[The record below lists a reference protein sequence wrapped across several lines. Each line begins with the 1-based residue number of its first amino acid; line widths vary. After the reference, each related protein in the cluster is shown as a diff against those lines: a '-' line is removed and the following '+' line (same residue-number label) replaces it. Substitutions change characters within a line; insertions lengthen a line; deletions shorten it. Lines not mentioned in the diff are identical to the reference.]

1 MHAGGRALHRR
12 LFALCLLALVLA
24 PFGAGVRAPVHAA
37 ARVPVATSGHAAPP
51 GAEALIPGTNA
62 IVRGE
67 GDCLRLRAQPS
78 LDGERL
84 TCLPDGS
91 TVLVLEGTVEADGF
105 RWQHVQAGALV
116 GWAAAEF
123 LAPAPSGPA
132 CVASGAAASSCQPG
146 LAGTLPAGGGFGLV
160 LWGGGT
166 AQGVAN
172 AAAVDGCNLRSVW
185 ATRPGGGFVGYIYG
199 APDFVNAAWL
209 GLFPGG
215 RIPAGTPLLAQCSD
229 ASSGL
234 ALAVAR
240 EGVPPPAPRAAAP
253 TPAGAVAPT
262 VDAAAAVVIDGNSG
276 AVLFDQDARRP
287 LAPASLTKIASA
299 ILAIEGSDLDG
310 WAESDVDSRAMP
322 GSSVMGLLPGD
333 CFPVRDLLYGLMLPS
348 GNDAALAIGR
358 HLAGSDEAFVAG
370 MNTLV
375 ARLGLRDTHFE
386 NPHGLDASGHV
397 SSAYDLAMLARY
409 AMMLPDFAQA
419 VAAPAWTA
427 SGSRQLGMR
436 NVNRFLSGYP
446 DADGVKT
453 GFTGDAGRTLVAS
466 ATRDGRRLYVVLL
479 DAPNRFTDA
488 AALLDWAFANHV
500 WLGS

>member
-1 MHAGGRALHRR
+1 M
-12 LFALCLLALVLA
+12 
-24 PFGAGVRAPVHAA
+24 
-37 ARVPVATSGHAAPP
+37 
-51 GAEALIPGTNA
+51 
-62 IVRGE
+62 
-67 GDCLRLRAQPS
+67 
-78 LDGERL
+78 
-84 TCLPDGS
+84 
-91 TVLVLEGTVEADGF
+91 
-105 RWQHVQAGALV
+105 
-116 GWAAAEF
+116 
-123 LAPAPSGPA
+123 
-132 CVASGAAASSCQPG
+132 
-146 LAGTLPAGGGFGLV
+146 
-160 LWGGGT
+160 
-166 AQGVAN
+166 
-172 AAAVDGCNLRSVW
+172 
-185 ATRPGGGFVGYIYG
+185 
-199 APDFVNAAWL
+199 
-209 GLFPGG
+209 
-215 RIPAGTPLLAQCSD
+215 
-229 ASSGL
+229 
-234 ALAVAR
+234 
-240 EGVPPPAPRAAAP
+240 PPPAPRAAAP

-287 LAPASLTKIASA
+287 LAPASLTKIATA

-375 ARLGLRDTHFE
+375 ARLGLRDTHVE

-409 AMMLPDFAQA
+409 AMTLPDFAQA

-436 NVNRFLSGYP
+436 NVNRFLSSYP

-500 WLGS
+500 WLGLLGGWTPQIGILWT